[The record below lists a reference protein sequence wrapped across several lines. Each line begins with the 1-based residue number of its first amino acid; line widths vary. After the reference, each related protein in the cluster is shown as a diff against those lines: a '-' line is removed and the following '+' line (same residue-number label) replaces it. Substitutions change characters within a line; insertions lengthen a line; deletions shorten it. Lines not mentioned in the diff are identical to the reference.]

1 MVTRRRLIAVAAAA
15 VLAAS
20 AGCANTVSETP
31 PVGAAAQQSP
41 AGYPVVIENCGEEY
55 TFPAPPERTV
65 VMNGGSVAEVSSML
79 ALGLGDRIVANA
91 QDYGASEVDGRQQEI
106 EALST
111 GGLALNESG
120 DIPREAMLALR
131 PDFVL
136 ATYDGGFSAD
146 LGHAT
151 RDELRRLGAN
161 SYVPARSC
169 GPTGTV
175 DGEPVIE
182 DGYELITDLG
192 TIFDVPERAEEVI
205 AQSRAAIAE
214 IEAQVAGAAEK
225 NVLVL
230 FVGMSM
236 GSGGL
241 GDVGAT
247 GIWNDVLARAG
258 AVNAFGDASEGM
270 FADVSR
276 EHAAQAAV
284 DGVVIVSYRHP
295 DPESEARRLF
305 DEFPQWA
312 AARDEDFVVLSDSIY
327 LGPSNAEAVE
337 AIARMAH
344 PERF

>member
-1 MVTRRRLIAVAAAA
+1 MVTRRGSATVAAAI
-15 VLAAS
+15 LMFS
-20 AGCANTVSETP
+20 AGCASP
-31 PVGAAAQQSP
+31 APDARPADAALRDGP
-41 AGYPVVIENCGEEY
+41 AGYPVVIENCGTEY
-55 TFPAPPERTV
+55 SFPAPPERTV

-91 QDYGASEVDGRQQEI
+91 QNYGTSEVEGRQQEI
-106 EALST
+106 DALPT
-111 GGLALNESG
+111 GGLALTEAG
-120 DIPREAMLALR
+120 DIPREAMLELR

-151 RDELRRLGAN
+151 REDLRRLGAN

-169 GPTGTV
+169 GAAGTV
-175 DGEPVIE
+175 EGEPVIE
-182 DGYELITDLG
+182 DSYELITDLG
-192 TIFDVPERAEEVI
+192 RIFGVEDRAEEVV
-205 AQSRAAIAE
+205 ARSRAAI
-214 IEAQVAGAAEK
+214 EAVEAAVAGVEPK
-225 NVLVL
+225 NILVL

-258 AVNAFGDASEGM
+258 AANAFGDASEGM

-276 EHAAQAAV
+276 EQAARAAV

-295 DPESEARRLF
+295 DPESEAHRLF
-305 DEFPQWA
+305 DEYPQWP
-312 AARDEDFVVLSDSIY
+312 AARDGDFVVLSDSIY

-337 AIARMAH
+337 AVARMAH